1 MYKLND
7 NIFFY
12 LDKMSSVLFGGSVGL
27 QNELLKLL
35 NNPSL
40 ISLNEELP
48 NDNINRFN
56 DDSVVPTNNNGG
68 NNESVTTDE
77 IIEDAIASNKNQEDI
92 NPDITGGRSISAM
105 IDNVMSGGNVN
116 TENGISPQIT
126 DSSKTLEEIFEFKGG
141 ENVEVDT
148 IDIKEI
154 NENTSTNDSNSSMSS
169 SQSEDSDEEDER
181 DLPPIEYPDD
191 PLNTPLDGDKEFSKR
206 YIKLINEIKQPFE
219 KKNLPLI
226 GGSKSPAKRV
236 KIINAFPY
244 ILKSSPTVK

>member
-1 MYKLND
+1 MYKLNN

-12 LDKMSSVLFGGSVGL
+12 LDKMASVLFGGSVTL

-40 ISLNEELP
+40 LSLNEELP
-48 NDNINRFN
+48 NDGINTN
-56 DDSVVPTNNNGG
+56 EVINNNRMNT

-77 IIEDAIASNKNQEDI
+77 VIEDAITSNKNQEDI
-92 NPDITGGRSISAM
+92 NPDITGGRSISTM

-116 TENGISPQIT
+116 TENDMSSRIT

-141 ENVEVDT
+141 EKIEVDT

-154 NENTSTNDSNSSMSS
+154 NENTSTNDSSSSISS

-181 DLPPIEYPDD
+181 DLPPIEYPND

-219 KKNLPLI
+219 KKNFPLI
-226 GGSKSPAKRV
+226 GGSKSPARRV